1 MFPLSLQHIIDHLKI
16 KNMRRIK
23 VRFSLQ
29 RGENYMK
36 WRVIDRDGV
45 VTYYNPCDVQLI
57 MRECTLRNN
66 KKMATKIF
74 NGESTKVVC
83 AWILC
88 NDLEIRHSDFVKE
101 SDFKIKYN
109 PKVAP
114 NWTFLGED
122 IDDRDVSYIVS
133 VDYKLC
139 IDLIPDAAR
148 MGGYKV

>member
-1 MFPLSLQHIIDHLKI
+1 MK
-16 KNMRRIK
+16 RIK

-36 WRVIDRDGV
+36 WRVIGSDGV

-109 PKVAP
+109 PKLAP
-114 NWTFLGED
+114 HWTFLGED
-122 IDDRDVSYIVS
+122 IDDRNVTYIVS

>member
-1 MFPLSLQHIIDHLKI
+1 MK
-16 KNMRRIK
+16 RIK

-36 WRVIDRDGV
+36 WRVIGSDGI

-66 KKMATKIF
+66 KKLATKIF

-88 NDLEIRHSDFVKE
+88 NELEIRHSDFVKE

>member
-1 MFPLSLQHIIDHLKI
+1 MK
-16 KNMRRIK
+16 RIK

-36 WRVIDRDGV
+36 WRVIGSDGI

-57 MRECTLRNN
+57 MRGCTLRNN
-66 KKMATKIF
+66 RKLATKIF

-88 NDLEIRHSDFVKE
+88 HDLEIRHSDFVKE

-109 PKVAP
+109 PKLAP
-114 NWTFLGED
+114 HWTFLGED
-122 IDDRDVSYIVS
+122 IDDRNVTYIVS

>member
-1 MFPLSLQHIIDHLKI
+1 MK
-16 KNMRRIK
+16 RIK

-36 WRVIDRDGV
+36 WRVIGSDGV

-114 NWTFLGED
+114 NWTFLGDD

>member
-1 MFPLSLQHIIDHLKI
+1 MK
-16 KNMRRIK
+16 RIK

-36 WRVIDRDGV
+36 WRVIGSDGI

-57 MRECTLRNN
+57 MRGCTLRNN

>member
-1 MFPLSLQHIIDHLKI
+1 MK
-16 KNMRRIK
+16 RIK

-36 WRVIDRDGV
+36 WRVIGSDGI

-57 MRECTLRNN
+57 MKGCTLRNN
-66 KKMATKIF
+66 KKLATKIF

-88 NDLEIRHSDFVKE
+88 DSLEIRHSDFVKE
-101 SDFKIKYN
+101 SNFKIKYN

-139 IDLIPDAAR
+139 IDLILDAAR
-148 MGGYKV
+148 MGEYYIKRMYYL

>member
-1 MFPLSLQHIIDHLKI
+1 MK
-16 KNMRRIK
+16 RIK

-36 WRVIDRDGV
+36 WRVIGSDGI

-88 NDLEIRHSDFVKE
+88 NELEIRHSDFVKE

>member
-1 MFPLSLQHIIDHLKI
+1 MK
-16 KNMRRIK
+16 RIK

-36 WRVIDRDGV
+36 WRVIGSDGV

-57 MRECTLRNN
+57 MRGCTLRNN
-66 KKMATKIF
+66 KKLATKIY

-88 NDLEIRHSDFVKE
+88 DDLEIRHSDFIKE

-109 PKVAP
+109 PKLAP
-114 NWTFLGED
+114 HWMFLGED
-122 IDDRDVSYIVS
+122 IDDRDVSYIYS
-133 VDYKLC
+133 IDKKLC
-139 IDLIPDAAR
+139 IDIDMDGRKL
-148 MGGYKV
+148 GGYK

>member
-1 MFPLSLQHIIDHLKI
+1 
-16 KNMRRIK
+16 MRRIK

-36 WRVIDRDGV
+36 WRVIGSDGV

-57 MRECTLRNN
+57 MRGCTLRNN
-66 KKMATKIF
+66 KKLATKIF

-88 NDLEIRHSDFVKE
+88 NELEIRHSDFVKE

>member
-1 MFPLSLQHIIDHLKI
+1 MK
-16 KNMRRIK
+16 RIK

-36 WRVIDRDGV
+36 WRVIGSDGI

-66 KKMATKIF
+66 KKLATKIF

>member
-1 MFPLSLQHIIDHLKI
+1 MK
-16 KNMRRIK
+16 RIK

-36 WRVIDRDGV
+36 WRVIGSDGI

>member
-1 MFPLSLQHIIDHLKI
+1 
-16 KNMRRIK
+16 MRRIK

-36 WRVIDRDGV
+36 WRVIGSDGV

-57 MRECTLRNN
+57 MRGCTLRNN
-66 KKMATKIF
+66 KKLATKIY

-88 NDLEIRHSDFVKE
+88 DDLEIRHSDFVKE

-109 PKVAP
+109 TKLAP
-114 NWTFLGED
+114 HWMFLWED
-122 IDDRDVSYIVS
+122 IDDRNISYIVS
-133 VDYKLC
+133 VDFKLC
-139 IDLIPDAAR
+139 IDLIPDA
-148 MGGYKV
+148 MGLGEYKS

>member
-1 MFPLSLQHIIDHLKI
+1 MK
-16 KNMRRIK
+16 RIK

-36 WRVIDRDGV
+36 WRVIGSDGI

-74 NGESTKVVC
+74 NGESTTVVC

-122 IDDRDVSYIVS
+122 IDDRDVSYIVT

>member
-1 MFPLSLQHIIDHLKI
+1 MK
-16 KNMRRIK
+16 RIK

-36 WRVIDRDGV
+36 WRVIGSDGI

-109 PKVAP
+109 PKLAP
-114 NWTFLGED
+114 HWTFLGED

>member
-1 MFPLSLQHIIDHLKI
+1 MK
-16 KNMRRIK
+16 RIK

-36 WRVIDRDGV
+36 WRVIGSDGI

-57 MRECTLRNN
+57 MKGCTLRNN

-88 NDLEIRHSDFVKE
+88 DSLEIRHSDFVKE
-101 SDFKIKYN
+101 SNFKIKYN

-139 IDLIPDAAR
+139 IDLILDAAR
-148 MGGYKV
+148 MGEYYIKRMYYL

>member
-1 MFPLSLQHIIDHLKI
+1 MK
-16 KNMRRIK
+16 RIK

-36 WRVIDRDGV
+36 WRVIGSDGI

-57 MRECTLRNN
+57 MKGCTLRNN

>member
-1 MFPLSLQHIIDHLKI
+1 MK
-16 KNMRRIK
+16 RIK

-36 WRVIDRDGV
+36 WRVIGSDGV

-57 MRECTLRNN
+57 MRGCTLRNN
-66 KKMATKIF
+66 KKLATKIY

-88 NDLEIRHSDFVKE
+88 DDLEIRHSDFIKE

-109 PKVAP
+109 PKLAP
-114 NWTFLGED
+114 HWMFLGED
-122 IDDRDVSYIVS
+122 IDDRDVSYIYS
-133 VDYKLC
+133 IDKKLC
-139 IDLIPDAAR
+139 IDIDMDGRKL
-148 MGGYKV
+148 GGYKS

>member
-1 MFPLSLQHIIDHLKI
+1 MK
-16 KNMRRIK
+16 RIK

-36 WRVIDRDGV
+36 WRVIGSDGI

-139 IDLIPDAAR
+139 IDLIPDAAK

>member
-1 MFPLSLQHIIDHLKI
+1 MK
-16 KNMRRIK
+16 RIK

-36 WRVIDRDGV
+36 WRVIGSDGV

-88 NDLEIRHSDFVKE
+88 NELEIRHSDFVKE

>member
-1 MFPLSLQHIIDHLKI
+1 MK
-16 KNMRRIK
+16 RIK

-36 WRVIDRDGV
+36 WRVIGSDGI

-57 MRECTLRNN
+57 MRGCTLRNN
-66 KKMATKIF
+66 KKLATKIF

-88 NDLEIRHSDFVKE
+88 NDLEIRHSDFIKE

>member
-1 MFPLSLQHIIDHLKI
+1 
-16 KNMRRIK
+16 MRRIK

-36 WRVIDRDGV
+36 WRVIGSDGV

-57 MRECTLRNN
+57 MRGCTLRNN
-66 KKMATKIF
+66 RKLATKIF

-88 NDLEIRHSDFVKE
+88 DSLEIRHSDFTRGRYRIFVKE
-101 SDFKIKYN
+101 SNFKIKYN

-122 IDDRDVSYIVS
+122 IDDRNVTYIVS

-139 IDLIPDAAR
+139 IDLIPDAVG